1 MKLANIN
8 RLDDIL
14 SLGREELV
22 CEGIISDLI
31 GSKVSQFQSWVSGHD
46 KEVERLGLSD
56 FIKAAKTLD
65 VSLIDD
71 SPESNE
77 WWLSLINAIAK
88 KYGGYI
94 TPKQRAE
101 IIDKA
106 RTKADL
112 IVNKDLEDVKSR
124 FAALTKH
131 NRRNA
136 EVDEIFNRLFG
147 IKRKP
152 NRRHYTEGKIQESL
166 GQSIASAL
174 DMFDPKK
181 RIKRG
186 AAMIRA
192 SNNARIAAMVIPY
205 VAKQFHEK
213 RRFRTKKPKIPSTPL
228 TRKYEMAM
236 YINKCMVDSS
246 KTKYRDKPEKYW
258 LQRIN
263 AKAKRMGMRI
273 DIPHLPTKPYPTDF
287 NEFKRK
293 YGPEQ

>member
-8 RLDDIL
+8 RLDEAL
-14 SLGREELV
+14 LLGREELA
-22 CEGIISDLI
+22 CEGILSDLI

-56 FIKAAKTLD
+56 FIKAAKALD

-71 SPESNE
+71 SPTSDE
-77 WWLSLINAIAK
+77 WWFSLINAISK

-112 IVNKDLEDVKSR
+112 IVNRDLEDIKSR
-124 FAALTKH
+124 FETLTKH
-131 NRRNA
+131 KRRNA
-136 EVDEIFNRLFG
+136 EVDAIFNRLFS
-147 IKRKP
+147 RKP
-152 NRRHYTEGKIQESL
+152 NRRYTESRIQESL

-174 DMFDPKK
+174 DMLDPQK

-186 AAMIRA
+186 TAMIRA
-192 SNNARIAAMVIPY
+192 SNNARIAAMAIPY

-213 RRFRTKKPKIPSTPL
+213 RRFRDKKPKIPSTPL

-263 AKAKRMGMRI
+263 AKARRMGMRI
-273 DIPHLPTKPYPTDF
+273 DIPHLPTKPYPIDF
-287 NEFKRK
+287 GEFKRK
-293 YGPEQ
+293 YGPKQ